1 MTLQKLENF
10 TARRARRVPFR
21 VHTQWRLTSSLLL
34 VLLIVFTVFGF
45 TQSPATPAGIT
56 GVLRLRVKVKSGDA
70 TKSLSRKRFFLIK
83 GSLEQ
88 NKAIVAAV
96 EQRQT
101 VTRDCYY
108 TSIGASSA
116 LINWLKEND
125 CESVYCR
132 EIEREDVEGAKAV
145 PEFASAFT
153 AGEKEFGSADLSR
166 RWLTTNLPEKVRDG
180 FYKERENELRAL
192 IKQAEG
198 VSGARVLSVM
208 TDRNGTAYFID
219 LEPGTYFLSSLLAT
233 ELGPTIVTWSC
244 EVQVKAGDL
253 ATEKPYLV
261 SNRKDKNVKCVGVEK
276 PLPACAAPKSAGS

>member
-1 MTLQKLENF
+1 M
-10 TARRARRVPFR
+10 
-21 VHTQWRLTSSLLL
+21 S
-34 VLLIVFTVFGF
+34 VFTVFGF

-56 GVLRLRVKVKSGDA
+56 GVLRLRVKVKLGDA

-108 TSIGASSA
+108 ASIGASAA
-116 LINWLKEND
+116 LIDWLKEND

-166 RWLTTNLPEKVRDG
+166 RWLTTNLPEKSVTG
-180 FYKERENELRAL
+180 F
-192 IKQAEG
+192 
-198 VSGARVLSVM
+198 
-208 TDRNGTAYFID
+208 TRNAKTN
-219 LEPGTYFLSSLLAT
+219 
-233 ELGPTIVTWSC
+233 C
-244 EVQVKAGDL
+244 KH
-253 ATEKPYLV
+253 
-261 SNRKDKNVKCVGVEK
+261 
-276 PLPACAAPKSAGS
+276 